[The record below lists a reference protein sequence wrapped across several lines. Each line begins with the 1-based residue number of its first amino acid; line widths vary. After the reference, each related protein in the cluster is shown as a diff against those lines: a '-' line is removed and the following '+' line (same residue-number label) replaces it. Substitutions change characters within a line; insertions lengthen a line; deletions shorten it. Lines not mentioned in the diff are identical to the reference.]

1 MEETNNN
8 NVTEETKTTLGK
20 FIDFIKRHTNIL
32 EGTDREGT
40 VLGIERDIEF
50 KGPNLW
56 ILVCSILIASIGL
69 NTNSTAVIIGA
80 MLISPLMGPIV
91 GIGYSAAVY
100 DYALLMR
107 SLRNFGLAVAF
118 AVITSTLYFLI
129 SPLYEIQSELLARTR
144 PTIFD
149 VLIAFFGGFA
159 GIIAGSRKEKS
170 NVIPGVAIATAL
182 MPPLCTAGFG
192 IATGNMQFFLG
203 AFYLFFINSV
213 FICLASLIG
222 VRFLRFNKKVYLEKA
237 KEKKVKQY
245 ISAFIIITIIPSLI
259 IAIDVANESVFRQK
273 ADAFVKENITNID
286 GVFVLSKELKYNSK
300 QPIIKLSVLGETIDE
315 PAIKQL
321 EDKLSTTYGLRKAK
335 LEIVQAKSETAE
347 LAQKLNSQVR
357 IGVIEDLYTRNEQI
371 LKDKEEE
378 ITKLKQELSQ
388 YSGTEFPIESI
399 TKELQIQ
406 YPTITTLGLSTINSY
421 SPDTD
426 TSIPTLTAII
436 TVDGKLSSAD
446 KATIKKWL
454 LVRLNKDDIEVIYI

>member
-1 MEETNNN
+1 MESNN
-8 NVTEETKTTLGK
+8 TTAGETKTLLRK
-20 FIDFIKRHTNIL
+20 FIYFIKRHANIL

-40 VLGIERDIEF
+40 IAGIIRDIEF

-56 ILVCSILIASIGL
+56 ILVCSIFIASIGL

-144 PTIFD
+144 PTVFD

-159 GIIAGSRKEKS
+159 GIIAGSRREKS

-192 IATGNMQFFLG
+192 IATGNMQFFIG

-222 VRFLRFNKKVYLEKA
+222 VRLLRFKKKVYLEKTR
-237 KEKKVKQY
+237 ERKVKQY
-245 ISAFIIITIIPSLI
+245 ITVFIIVTIIPSLI
-259 IAIDVANESVFRQK
+259 IAIDVAKESVFKQK
-273 ADAFVKENITNID
+273 AESFVRERISNRDDIFL
-286 GVFVLSKELKYNSK
+286 VSKELKYTSK
-300 QPIIKLSVLGETIDE
+300 LQTIRLNILGETLEESD
-315 PAIKQL
+315 IKQFNDDL
-321 EDKLSTTYGLRKAK
+321 TMYGLSNAK
-335 LEIVQAKSETAE
+335 LEINQAKNETTE
-347 LAQKLNSQVR
+347 LVQKLNNQVR
-357 IGVIEDLYTRNEQI
+357 TGIIEDLYTRNEQI
-371 LKDKEEE
+371 IKAKDEE
-378 ITKLKQELSQ
+378 IVKLRDELNK
-388 YSGTEFPIESI
+388 YSGKEYPIESI

-406 YPTITTLGLSTINSY
+406 HPNIEAFGLSTVNRY
-421 SPDTD
+421 NTD
-426 TSIPTLTAII
+426 NHTQESILTAII
-436 TVDGKLSSAD
+436 THNGKI
-446 KATIKKWL
+446 TNMERNMIEKWL
-454 LVRLNKDDIEVIYI
+454 SVRLGVSTIDVIYK

>member
-1 MEETNNN
+1 MESNN
-8 NVTEETKTTLGK
+8 TTTDGTKTLLRK
-20 FIDFIKRHTNIL
+20 FIYFIKRHANIL

-40 VLGIERDIEF
+40 IAGIIRDIEF

-56 ILVCSILIASIGL
+56 ILVCSIFIASIGL

-144 PTIFD
+144 PTVFD

-159 GIIAGSRKEKS
+159 GIIAGSRREKS

-192 IATGNMQFFLG
+192 IATGNMQFFIG

-222 VRFLRFNKKVYLEKA
+222 VRLLKFKKKVYLEKTR
-237 KEKKVKQY
+237 ERKVKQY
-245 ISAFIIITIIPSLI
+245 ISIFIIVTIIPSLI
-259 IAIDVANESVFRQK
+259 IAIDVAKESVFKQK
-273 ADAFVKENITNID
+273 AESFVRERISNRDDIFL
-286 GVFVLSKELKYNSK
+286 VSKELKYTSK
-300 QPIIKLSVLGETIDE
+300 LQTIRLNILGETLE
-315 PAIKQL
+315 ENEIKRL
-321 EDKLSTTYGLRKAK
+321 EYDLTMYGLSHAK
-335 LEIVQAKSETAE
+335 LEINQAKNETTE
-347 LAQKLNSQVR
+347 LVQKLNTQVR
-357 IGVIEDLYTRNEQI
+357 TGIIEDLYTRNEQVI
-371 LKDKEEE
+371 KAKDEE
-378 ITKLKQELSQ
+378 IVKLQNELNK
-388 YSGTEFPIESI
+388 YSGKEYPIESI

-406 YPTITTLGLSTINSY
+406 HPNVESFGLSTVNRYNAVNNTHESV
-421 SPDTD
+421 
-426 TSIPTLTAII
+426 LTAII
-436 TVDGKLSSAD
+436 THNGRMTNMERSM
-446 KATIKKWL
+446 IEKWL
-454 LVRLNKDDIEVIYI
+454 FVRLGVSTIDVIYK